1 MSFEF
6 NKQGVCI
13 NPETVHALDISGLS
27 AVLQG
32 AEQNGL
38 WDVAVTVL
46 LNGGGSSRGVQAR
59 KCTRTKAQAV
69 YDACCDLLET
79 LEYWKRQGHK
89 VPPTAI
95 ETVKRWRYESRQLS
109 LF

>member
-6 NKQGVCI
+6 NKHGVCI
-13 NPETVHALDISGLS
+13 NPETVHALDINGLS

-38 WDVAVTVL
+38 WDVAAD
-46 LNGGGSSRGVQAR
+46 LNFQGGRSARGVHLS
-59 KCTRTKAQAV
+59 KCTRTKPQAV
-69 YDACCDLLET
+69 YDACGDLLET